1 MTGTA
6 SEKQREHI
14 RNYEAQRRAK
24 GWVKATVW
32 FSPEAVAALEK
43 LKAALGSK
51 DAAINAALVRAAA
64 PPVQDTKAGPES
76 AIESMQARRAKGPER
91 PKTLSPTL
99 PAGDPVKAATKA
111 PERAGDDAPLRFPRA
126 PIGSLVKSSHK
137 PKR

>member
-1 MTGTA
+1 MTGMA

-64 PPVQDTKAGPES
+64 PPVQDTKAGPVS
-76 AIESMQARRAKGPER
+76 GLRGQASSEGQR
-91 PKTLSPTL
+91 P
-99 PAGDPVKAATKA
+99 GA
-111 PERAGDDAPLRFPRA
+111 P
-126 PIGSLVKSSHK
+126 
-137 PKR
+137 